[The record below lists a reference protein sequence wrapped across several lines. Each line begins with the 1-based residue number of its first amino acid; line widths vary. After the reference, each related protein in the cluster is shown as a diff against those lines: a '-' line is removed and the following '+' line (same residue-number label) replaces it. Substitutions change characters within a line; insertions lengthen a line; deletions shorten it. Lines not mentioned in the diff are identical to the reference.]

1 MSKIEIKS
9 LTGIRGIAALYVI
22 MFHWYNHLSQ
32 KQTVFSSSQM
42 DQLFTNFLKH
52 GYLSVD
58 LFFALSGFVLCVASY
73 NLFSE
78 QIAVQDYKKF
88 IYKRF
93 FRLFP
98 VYICLTLLYYV
109 VFGGSKVID
118 LLINLTLFQGIV
130 PSHSGSIIP
139 PGWSLTNEW
148 VVCFV
153 FPFLLFYGLKIKRKV
168 WLLVIIALLLLLLIS
183 IVRGYAIN
191 WGSYSFFKKIN
202 GFYPIVGYTRGP
214 ASLLRTIAAFL
225 LGIFAFIIY
234 RFQNKGSYLKYLKYL
249 IIPSFA
255 LLFISNSDIL
265 IILLLPV
272 LILYITQAN
281 FLNRFL
287 SSKPVH
293 FAGLI
298 SYSLYLN
305 HFLFINTYDSVLA
318 FVKINN
324 DLFSL
329 SYILVSTFIF
339 STVTYYVIEKPGI
352 ALYKYRLKYKAVNNK
367 NLPHEKNGAPVNP
380 ETLQETI
387 LTSRNTKE

>member
-1 MSKIEIKS
+1 MNNGEIKS

-22 MFHWYNHLSQ
+22 IFHWYNHLSQ
-32 KQTVFSSSQM
+32 KQPVFSSLPI
-42 DQLFTNFLKH
+42 DHLWTTLVKH

-78 QIAVQDYKKF
+78 QISVPDYKKF

-98 VYICLTLLYYV
+98 LYICLTLLYDV
-109 VFGGSKVID
+109 SVNPSGIIN
-118 LLINLTLFQGIV
+118 LLLNLTLLQGIV
-130 PSHSGSIIP
+130 PAHSGSIIP

-148 VVCFV
+148 VVCFF
-153 FPFLLFYGLKIKRKV
+153 FPFFLFYALKIKRKA
-168 WLLVIIALLLLLLIS
+168 WLLIILSLVFLLLIS
-183 IVRGYAIN
+183 MVRAHAIN
-191 WGSYSFFKKIN
+191 WSNYSFLKKVK
-202 GFYPIVGYTRGP
+202 GFYPMVGYTRGP
-214 ASLLRTIAAFL
+214 ASFLRTMASFM
-225 LGIFAFIIY
+225 LGIFSFIIY
-234 RFQNKGSYLKYLKYL
+234 RFYNNKEPYLKYAGYVV
-249 IIPSFA
+249 IPLFA

-281 FLNRFL
+281 FLNSLL

-293 FAGLI
+293 FTGQI

-305 HFLFINTYDSVLA
+305 HFLFINTYSKVLEL
-318 FVKINN
+318 VKIKS

-329 SYILVSTFIF
+329 SYILVSTFAF
-339 STVTYYVIEKPGI
+339 SVVTYYLIEKPGI
-352 ALYKYRLKYKAVNNK
+352 ALFKYRLKYRVVNN
-367 NLPHEKNGAPVNP
+367 
-380 ETLQETI
+380 I
-387 LTSRNTKE
+387 